1 MHYSIRTER
10 TYSDWIKRYILFHNK
25 RHPKEM
31 GAPEV
36 EAFLTYLAVNKNVSS
51 STQNQA
57 LNAILFLYRDVL
69 YVELPWL
76 NHVRRAKKPEKIPVV
91 YTKDEIKTIM
101 ANLDGVHWLMA
112 QLLYG
117 AGLRLMESVR
127 LRVKDVDFGYRQIA
141 VRNGSRL
148 R

>member
-1 MHYSIRTER
+1 
-10 TYSDWIKRYILFHNK
+10 
-25 RHPKEM
+25 M

-69 YVELPWL
+69 CVELPWL

>member
-1 MHYSIRTER
+1 
-10 TYSDWIKRYILFHNK
+10 
-25 RHPKEM
+25 M